1 MLNTCKMKFYFVK
14 SGLSEQKS
22 RFLNIMTCKIR
33 RLGYEIPAALL
44 TERFRPVRGSV
55 FLVRHIPEQ
64 QRDAPHGG
72 QAHDGIDD
80 PADHAGRSAA
90 GEGHQ
95 VELEQPH
102 AAPVQTADDQ
112 QGQGDFINNHGF
124 LPPPNWASQVV
135 CPAGG
140 KTCRKE
146 GAGGKIEGTVRTC
159 RTGKIVCL
167 NAVKVNT
174 VVQFKE
180 EGAGKALCI
189 LPASFRSGG

>member
-14 SGLSEQKS
+14 SGPFEQKS

-80 PADHAGRSAA
+80 PADHAGRPAA

-102 AAPVQTADDQ
+102 AAPVQPADDQ
-112 QGQGDFINNHGF
+112 QGQSDLVKYHGF
-124 LPPPNWASQVV
+124 NL
-135 CPAGG
+135 
-140 KTCRKE
+140 
-146 GAGGKIEGTVRTC
+146 
-159 RTGKIVCL
+159 L
-167 NAVKVNT
+167 
-174 VVQFKE
+174 QF
-180 EGAGKALCI
+180 GLRG
-189 LPASFRSGG
+189 

>member
-14 SGLSEQKS
+14 SGLFEQKR

-72 QAHDGIDD
+72 QAHNGIDD

-102 AAPVQTADDQ
+102 AAPVQRFLTSSDLGFAGSLSRLGKNM
-112 QGQGDFINNHGF
+112 QGSVGPEDFILYFRRRWHGCCMLREQLAARF
-124 LPPPNWASQVV
+124 LT
-135 CPAGG
+135 GG
-140 KTCRKE
+140 SGNRAVPYKYENQLRRADHGMACR
-146 GAGGKIEGTVRTC
+146 
-159 RTGKIVCL
+159 
-167 NAVKVNT
+167 
-174 VVQFKE
+174 
-180 EGAGKALCI
+180 
-189 LPASFRSGG
+189 S